1 MLLLPLFMLPQ
12 LLRRWLPFLRH
23 VPAPAPVTANVPI
36 RKAKVTAKV
45 AKSDLAKVA
54 AQRAKET
61 LDELEQISPLTTK

>member
-1 MLLLPLFMLPQ
+1 MLLRLLFMLLR
-12 LLRRWLPFLRH
+12 LLRRWLPLLRH

-61 LDELEQISPLTTK
+61 LDALEQISPLITK

>member
-1 MLLLPLFMLPQ
+1 MLLRLLCMLPR

-61 LDELEQISPLTTK
+61 LDALEQISPLITK